1 LKEHW
6 RLILQKDTSA
16 AYGLAVDETTSLSVA
31 RNNSPPVLHLY
42 NFLPCVVLGRY
53 QSAEHSIDIDECRRQ
68 GLEINRRHTG
78 GGTVMM
84 GPKQL
89 ALGFSIP
96 KDYPGVGPSIN
107 DIFKN
112 LGGVLCKA
120 LASVGLKGRF
130 RSKNDLEVG
139 KKKIAGLSASLEERD
154 VAFFH
159 TSLLLDFD
167 FKLMLKV
174 FKLPIKK
181 LADKHISC
189 FTDRMTTVRREKRR
203 RIDLPSFQSLVR
215 KAFEEHFGVTFRI
228 DTLNQWELDQL
239 DLLLRRR
246 YTNPEWIFS
255 RRHPGMGVGFASA
268 KTPGGLIELGVT
280 LAGEV
285 IEAAYLTGDFL
296 STSAEVNRIEAALR
310 YCAATK
316 TAIQK
321 RLRKAADTDCI
332 FKVKRDV
339 IANLAVKAAQ
349 RARVERKKAQ
359 EEAEKKKKAE
369 EERQRREVEAMRA
382 AFTPPPPPPEE
393 PSSEPEEEKKKP
405 VKKTKAAK
413 KTKPK
418 KKKAGTKKTK
428 PEKKK
433 VAAKKAKKAKTKKTK
448 AAVKKKSTPK
458 KTKLVKKAK
467 LKKRKPAEKKAKAAG
482 KPKTGKKKPAV
493 KKMKAAIKKTKAA
506 KKKTAAKKT
515 KPAKKTKAAKKKSVA
530 KKKKPVAKKI
540 RPAKKVKAALKKKT
554 TKKKSPKAPR
564 GKTAGKRKAK
574 GKKR

>member
-1 LKEHW
+1 
-6 RLILQKDTSA
+6 LILQKDTSA
-16 AYGLAVDETTSLSVA
+16 AYGLAVDETTCLSVA
-31 RNNSPPVLHLY
+31 RNNSPPILHLY

-53 QSAEHSIDIDECRRQ
+53 QSAEDSLDIEECRRQ

-96 KDYPGVGPSIN
+96 KNYPGVGPSIN

-112 LGGVLCKA
+112 LGGILCKA
-120 LASVGLKGRF
+120 LGNLGIKARF
-130 RSKNDLEVG
+130 RPKNDLEIK

-189 FTDRMTTVRREKRR
+189 FTDRMTTVRTEKRR

-239 DLLLRRR
+239 DILLRRR
-246 YTNPEWIFS
+246 YTNPEWVFS
-255 RRHPGMGVGFASA
+255 RRHPRVGMGFASA
-268 KTPGGLIELGVT
+268 KTPGGLIQLGVT
-280 LAGEV
+280 LAGGV

-296 STSAEVNRIEAALR
+296 STSAEINRVEAALR

-321 RLRKAADTDCI
+321 RLRGIAGAGTI
-332 FKVKRDV
+332 FKIKKDV
-339 IANLAVKAAQ
+339 IVKLALQAARQ
-349 RARVERKKAQ
+349 ARVTREKALK
-359 EEAEKKKKAE
+359 EAEERRKAE
-369 EERQRREVEAMRA
+369 EERKRREVEAMKA
-382 AFTPPPPPPEE
+382 AFIVPPPEE
-393 PSSEPEEEKKKP
+393 PAPPEPEKEKKAAA
-405 VKKTKAAK
+405 KKTKAAS
-413 KTKPK
+413 KP
-418 KKKAGTKKTK
+418 A
-428 PEKKK
+428 
-433 VAAKKAKKAKTKKTK
+433 
-448 AAVKKKSTPK
+448 
-458 KTKLVKKAK
+458 KKAK
-467 LKKRKPAEKKAKAAG
+467 LKKKKAAAKKPKPAKKKKKVAPG
-482 KPKTGKKKPAV
+482 KPKAAVKKKKPAV
-493 KKMKAAIKKTKAA
+493 KKARPASKKTKAA
-506 KKKTAAKKT
+506 KKKQKPAVRKVKAAKKT
-515 KPAKKTKAAKKKSVA
+515 KAVKKKKKAAPKKPKAAKKKA
-530 KKKKPVAKKI
+530 K
-540 RPAKKVKAALKKKT
+540 PAAKKKT
-554 TKKKSPKAPR
+554 TKKKTTKAAKS
-564 GKTAGKRKAK
+564 KTAGKRKAK
-574 GKKR
+574 GRKR